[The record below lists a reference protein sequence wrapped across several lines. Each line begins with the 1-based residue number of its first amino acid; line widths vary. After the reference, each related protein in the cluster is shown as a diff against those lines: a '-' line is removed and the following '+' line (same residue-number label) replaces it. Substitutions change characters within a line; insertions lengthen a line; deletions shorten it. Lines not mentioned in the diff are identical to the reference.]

1 MLRYQLLQL
10 LVIAGVVVGV
20 FATLRFHLVHI
31 IIVIEHAPGV
41 AVPVGGAVRDGG
53 RLMPADRV
61 TVMRQALHTN
71 ASRIARLKA
80 DLRILHDGDRAR
92 SRTVTSVQEPG
103 PVVITDLQVLHRNI
117 CQPVLQ
123 VRAILMPLLSLELVL
138 LGIRGID
145 EGNLRLCTFSQHL
158 LRLHRL
164 VPARL
169 MAWMLVG
176 HLLRVKNLLR
186 LHGAADLRQRY
197 FMQGGGAGRADEVL
211 LLQVENRARYVA
223 MACDV

>member
-145 EGNLRLCTFSQHL
+145 EGNLRLRTFSQHL

>member
-20 FATLRFHLVHI
+20 FASLSFILDHI

-41 AVPVGGAVRDGG
+41 TVPVGGAVRDGG
-53 RLMPADRV
+53 RLMPADRI
-61 TVMRQALHTN
+61 TVMRQAFHAN

-92 SRTVTSVQEPG
+92 SRTVTSIQEPG
-103 PVVITDLQVLHRNI
+103 PVVITDLQVLHRNV

-138 LGIRGID
+138 LGAGGID
-145 EGNLRLCTFSQHL
+145 EGDLRLCTLSQHL

-169 MAWMLVG
+169 VARMLVG
-176 HLLRVKNLLR
+176 HLL
-186 LHGAADLRQRY
+186 
-197 FMQGGGAGRADEVL
+197 
-211 LLQVENRARYVA
+211 
-223 MACDV
+223 